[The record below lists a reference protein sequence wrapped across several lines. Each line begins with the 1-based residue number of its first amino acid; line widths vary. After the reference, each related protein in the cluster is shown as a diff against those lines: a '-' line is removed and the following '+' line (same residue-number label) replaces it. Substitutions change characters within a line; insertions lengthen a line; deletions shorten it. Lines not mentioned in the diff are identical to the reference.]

1 MSGIS
6 ENLTCLIQTPAYF
19 RNKIPRVVDL
29 DKFTV
34 PEDSE
39 WDAPLFSAKK
49 QIFSIKV
56 TENYRPVC

>member
-19 RNKIPRVVDL
+19 GDLEKKNPRVVDL
-29 DKFTV
+29 DRFTV

-39 WDAPLFSAKK
+39 RDA
-49 QIFSIKV
+49 
-56 TENYRPVC
+56 